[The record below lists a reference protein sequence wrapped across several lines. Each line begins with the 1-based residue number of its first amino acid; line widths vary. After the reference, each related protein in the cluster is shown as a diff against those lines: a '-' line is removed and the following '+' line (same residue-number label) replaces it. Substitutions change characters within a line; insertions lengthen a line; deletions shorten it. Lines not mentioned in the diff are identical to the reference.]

1 MLNVT
6 SFITKQSHTN
16 QGIGPVED
24 CLVMATTEALQP
36 QLDAHLQWAI
46 RAKSLREKLGG
57 NLALPDLVSY
67 HSCWTKED
75 SSQVLDD
82 RC

>member
-1 MLNVT
+1 M
-6 SFITKQSHTN
+6 SH
-16 QGIGPVED
+16 
-24 CLVMATTEALQP
+24 LVMAATEALQP

-67 HSCWTKED
+67 IPFLLVVDKID
-75 SSQVLDD
+75 P
-82 RC
+82 